1 MAKGG
6 ERMGR
11 LKIIDINEE
20 EFNRIINALD
30 NISMKMYKSGFQ
42 LILFNE
48 IDDIIIDIK
57 DILNDCEEEEVK

>member
-1 MAKGG
+1 VAKGG